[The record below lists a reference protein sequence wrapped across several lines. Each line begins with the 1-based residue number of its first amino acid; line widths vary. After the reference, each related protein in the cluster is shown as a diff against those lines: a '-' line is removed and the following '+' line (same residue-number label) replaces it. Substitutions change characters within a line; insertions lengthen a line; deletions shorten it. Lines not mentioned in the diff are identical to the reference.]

1 VFLLA
6 IVLHEVAHGYVAYR
20 LGDDTAR
27 LSGRL
32 SLNPLVHLEVL
43 GTLMFIISSW
53 VGFGFGWAKPVP
65 VNPLRLRH
73 FRRDQILVSLA
84 GVTVNLA
91 QAVAWAGLL
100 RLAWHYLPGSNVG
113 AAAVIL
119 CDLGIVINLALMIF
133 NLLPIPPLDGW
144 HVLTNSLRI
153 AYTTSVVRFEQMGFM
168 VLFLLLYLH
177 ALNPVFNHTVWPLYN
192 LLVPPALAV

>member
-1 VFLLA
+1 MFLLA

-20 LGDDTAR
+20 LGDDTAK
-27 LSGRL
+27 LAGRL

-73 FRRDQILVSLA
+73 MRRDDILVSLA

-91 QAVAWAGLL
+91 QALAWAGLL
-100 RLAWHYLPGSNVG
+100 RLAYHFLPGSDVG
-113 AAAVIL
+113 AAAVVF
-119 CDLGIVINLALMIF
+119 CDLGIVVNLALMIF
-133 NLLPIPPLDGW
+133 NLLPVPPLDGW
-144 HVLTNSLRI
+144 HVLTQTLRI
-153 AYTTSVVRFEQMGFM
+153 AYTTPVLRFQQMGSMLLFM
-168 VLFLLLYLH
+168 LLYLRI
-177 ALNPVFNHTVWPLYN
+177 LNPLFDHTLWPLYN
-192 LLVPPALAV
+192 LLVPRAMAV